1 MLITLRHYWE
11 VVGIFEEG
19 IYLEKNNKGKKWRVN
34 MNSKTGSL
42 GTEWEEKRHFTK
54 QDLNFLWS
62 INRILRGRKKGRL
75 SWVNDDPS
83 WRWECAHIWARV
95 AVGNRPWEGLALTG
109 SACLKLVMALA
120 SEVGFNK
127 ETKELQIRGV
137 GYGCCC
143 QRWLLLILGGR
154 RQLPNWSLRQSGL
167 EGVVRGRS
175 DRWRASVRSEGIA
188 VT

>member
-1 MLITLRHYWE
+1 ME
-11 VVGIFEEG
+11 
-19 IYLEKNNKGKKWRVN
+19 
-34 MNSKTGSL
+34 SKYEFRDRKS
-42 GTEWEEKRHFTK
+42 WYREEKRHFTK

-62 INRILRGRKKGRL
+62 INEILRGRKKGRL
-75 SWVNDDPS
+75 FWVNDDPS

-95 AVGNRPWEGLALTG
+95 AVGNRLWEGLALTG
-109 SACLKLVMALA
+109 SACLKLVIALA

-127 ETKELQIRGV
+127 ETKELQISGV

-154 RQLPNWSLRQSGL
+154 RLLPNCSLRQSDL

-175 DRWRASVRSEGIA
+175 DRWRPSVRSEGIA
-188 VT
+188 MT